1 MIRMPQ
7 IISDE
12 SAAYISPY
20 QINSP
25 NFITKNKIIGET
37 YFLINK
43 FKRLKLKNKI
53 VMIENADPGFD
64 WIFTYKIKGLITKF
78 GGINSHMAIRCRELK
93 IPAAIGCGEKLFSD
107 LLKEK
112 KIILDCYL
120 NKLDKV

>member
-1 MIRMPQ
+1 
-7 IISDE
+7 
-12 SAAYISPY
+12 
-20 QINSP
+20 
-25 NFITKNKIIGET
+25 
-37 YFLINK
+37 
-43 FKRLKLKNKI
+43 
-53 VMIENADPGFD
+53 MIENADPGFD